1 MKVTVQNN
9 TFKAATVFN
18 AITTLSNG
26 NTAVWTPT
34 TGKKFRLLAY
44 CIEVTADVSITAA
57 GQRVEIKLQDGTT
70 DIACKTAVLVPATAA
85 TNFGNNMN
93 TGWRDLGGG
102 ILSSTI
108 NNVLNVNLSA
118 GLTTGEVIV
127 NVIGIEE

>member
-1 MKVTVQNN
+1 MNVVVTNN
-9 TFKAATVFN
+9 TYKAATVFN
-18 AITTLSNG
+18 AVLATNSG

-44 CIEVTADVSITAA
+44 CVEVTADVSITAA

-70 DIACKTAVLVPATAA
+70 DMACKTAVLVPATAA
-85 TNFGNNMN
+85 TNFGNNSS
-93 TGWRDLGGG
+93 TGWRDLRGG
-102 ILSSTI
+102 ILSAAV

-127 NVIGIEE
+127 NVTGIEE